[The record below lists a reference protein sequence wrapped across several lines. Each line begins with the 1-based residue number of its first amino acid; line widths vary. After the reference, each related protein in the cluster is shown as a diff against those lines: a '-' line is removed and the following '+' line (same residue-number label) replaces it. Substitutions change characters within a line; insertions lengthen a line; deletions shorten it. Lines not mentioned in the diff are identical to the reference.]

1 MSQEK
6 SPIRRPSV
14 RPEEHPL
21 FRAFKGLFDR
31 HGWLFRLVFMPE
43 FYSFILFVMAVL
55 WLAEHYFALM
65 ASSPQRANHLWKI
78 IGYHVSGGAAFGVLK
93 GAGYEDLTIFDN
105 ILSNALITASII
117 LLFNT
122 LFSLSCRRIFHIRFL
137 EKSFSEMTS
146 EATAQKKTWVKLGI
160 PGIFILVLFPMT
172 GTGPIIGSVIAKLI
186 GLGFWT
192 NILTVLSGSLT
203 SIIAFALAADRIS
216 NLVGDKTLSR
226 IALALIVLLL
236 GTAAV
241 VKFRSWRRQ
250 RQKAIADADKTPP
263 APQS

>member
-1 MSQEK
+1 MPQDK
-6 SPIRRPSV
+6 SPIRPHLH
-14 RPEEHPL
+14 PEAHPL
-21 FRAFKGLFDR
+21 FRFFKGLFDR

-43 FYSFILFVMAVL
+43 FYSFILFVISVT
-55 WLAEHYFALM
+55 WLAEHYFALRVF
-65 ASSPQRANHLWKI
+65 SPQRANHLWKI

-93 GAGYEDLTIFDN
+93 GAAYEDLTIFDN

-122 LFSLSCRRIFHIRFL
+122 LFSLSCRGIFRFRFL
-137 EKSFSEMTS
+137 DKSFSDMTS

-160 PGIFILVLFPMT
+160 PGVFIFVLFPMT

-203 SIIAFALAADRIS
+203 SIVCFALAADRIS
-216 NLVGDKTLSR
+216 DLVGDKTISY
-226 IALALIVLLL
+226 IARALIIILL
-236 GTAAV
+236 GTAALI
-241 VKFRSWRRQ
+241 KFRSWKRL
-250 RQKAIADADKTPP
+250 RQKQAAAPADPP
-263 APQS
+263 AQNGG

>member
-1 MSQEK
+1 MGQDK
-6 SPIRRPSV
+6 QPSPRPPI

-21 FRAFKGLFDR
+21 FRSFKGLFDR

-43 FYSFILFVMAVL
+43 FYSFLLFVMSVA

-65 ASSPQRANHLWKI
+65 IYSPQRANHLWKI

-117 LLFNT
+117 FLFNT
-122 LFSLSCRRIFHIRFL
+122 LFSLSCRRIFRVAFL
-137 EKSFSEMTS
+137 EKSFSDMTS

-160 PGIFILVLFPMT
+160 PGIFIFVLFPMT

-192 NILTVLSGSLT
+192 NIITVLAGSLT
-203 SIIAFALAADRIS
+203 SVVAFALAADRIS
-216 NLVGDKTLSR
+216 DLVGDKTLSR
-226 IALALIVLLL
+226 IALGLIVVLL
-236 GTAAV
+236 GTAALI
-241 VKFRSWRRQ
+241 KFRSWRRQ
-250 RQKAIADADKTPP
+250 RQKQAP
-263 APQS
+263 AGDNKAA